1 MNLEILKI
9 ASDTTNLKNL
19 NNYTH
24 KGKCKNSVCG
34 DEMVIKIRLKKNK
47 IEDFGYN
54 DKSCVYCQASA
65 SLISKYFK
73 KKDLIKIKKI
83 ISDINYFYQGKDI
96 TLDSSLN
103 KIFNEKNLNRK
114 ECIYLPIKTIFNAL
128 KFNSNR

>member
-24 KGKCKNSVCG
+24 MGKCKNSVCG
-34 DEMVIKIRLKKNK
+34 DEMVIKIRLRKNK
-47 IEDFGYN
+47 IEDLGYN
-54 DKSCVYCQASA
+54 DRSCVYCQASA

-73 KKDLIKIKKI
+73 KKDLMKIKKVI
-83 ISDINYFYQGKDI
+83 RDINYFYQGKDI
-96 TLDSSLN
+96 TLDRNLK

-114 ECIYLPIKTIFNAL
+114 ECIYLPIKTFFNAL
-128 KFNSNR
+128 KFNSNQ

>member
-24 KGKCKNSVCG
+24 MGKCKNSVCG
-34 DEMVIKIRLKKNK
+34 DEMVIKIRLRKNK
-47 IEDFGYN
+47 IEDLGYN
-54 DKSCVYCQASA
+54 DRSCVYCQASA

-73 KKDLIKIKKI
+73 KKDLIKIKKVI
-83 ISDINYFYQGKDI
+83 RDINYFYQGKDI
-96 TLDSSLN
+96 TLDRNLK

-114 ECIYLPIKTIFNAL
+114 ECIYLPIKTFFNAL

>member
-34 DEMVIKIRLKKNK
+34 DEMVIKIRLRKNK
-47 IEDFGYN
+47 IEDLGYN
-54 DKSCVYCQASA
+54 DRSCVYCQASA

-73 KKDLIKIKKI
+73 KKDLMKIKKVI
-83 ISDINYFYQGKDI
+83 RDINYFYQGKDI
-96 TLDSSLN
+96 TLDRNLK

-114 ECIYLPIKTIFNAL
+114 ECIYLPIKTFFNAL
-128 KFNSNR
+128 KFNSNQ